1 MRETRLFLTTSL
13 HLLAYPS
20 IVNALPRS
28 RGWTILLQ
36 DQRDR
41 LVSRTEPGARQGSV
55 HRGNV
60 RLFFGGSGGRSGA
73 RAMLE
78 TALAA
83 RESGVDVV
91 VAWVNPAGSEVIDHL
106 LRGFECM
113 TPASGAGGE
122 HRPARIDVDAVRK
135 RTPQILLVDPQTS
148 PPSFGGGG
156 TASVRSN
163 DWWADIEHILA
174 SGIDVWAVLDATGFS
189 SWTSVGAGIPSRLN
203 SLSLL

>member
-1 MRETRLFLTTSL
+1 M
-13 HLLAYPS
+13 
-20 IVNALPRS
+20 
-28 RGWTILLQ
+28 LQ

-41 LVSRTEPGARQGSV
+41 PVSRIEPGARQGGV

-60 RLFFGGSGGRSGA
+60 RLFFGGAGGRSGA

-83 RESGVDVV
+83 RKSGVDVV
-91 VAWVNPAGSEVIDHL
+91 VAWVNPAGSEAIDHL
-106 LRGFECM
+106 LRGFERM
-113 TPASGAGGE
+113 TPASGAGDE
-122 HRPARIDVDAVRK
+122 PRPVRIDVDAVRK
-135 RTPQILLVDPQTS
+135 RTPRILLVDPRTS
-148 PPSFGGGG
+148 PSPFGGSRMP
-156 TASVRSN
+156 ARSD
-163 DWWADIEHILA
+163 DWWTDIEHIVA